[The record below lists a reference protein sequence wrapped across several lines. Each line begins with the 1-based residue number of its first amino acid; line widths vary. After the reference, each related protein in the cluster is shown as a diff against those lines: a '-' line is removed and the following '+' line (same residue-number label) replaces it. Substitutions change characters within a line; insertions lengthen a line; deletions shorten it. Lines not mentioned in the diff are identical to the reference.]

1 MNSIEN
7 QPYQPSVPVPAAAGE
22 PFSWGGLIG
31 AVLVFL
37 IILVAALWMIK
48 RLNNISYRNM
58 EVPWARVL
66 DRQVLNN
73 HQALYLVEIA
83 GKLQVLGGT
92 DHHLTKIEE
101 INDPELVAEIFEEIA
116 KRPQGN
122 VNHLIERMGKRLGGR
137 KKNKEFSSQLE
148 HWLEEVNK

>member
-1 MNSIEN
+1 M
-7 QPYQPSVPVPAAAGE
+7 
-22 PFSWGGLIG
+22 
-31 AVLVFL
+31 
-37 IILVAALWMIK
+37 
-48 RLNNISYRNM
+48 
-58 EVPWARVL
+58 
-66 DRQVLNN
+66 
-73 HQALYLVEIA
+73 EIA
-83 GKLQVLGGT
+83 GKLQVLGT